1 MVAGSQHLSPDMYG
15 ALLRFNMPETP
26 PKLGMF
32 QVGAFRLCNG
42 WHGVQW
48 LRRNKGKSEKHP
60 LDGSVVQ
67 RLQRFATY
75 GSLKQ
80 QVLRI
85 ITDELAI
92 SHEKGQD
99 ALKKVRIFWGRP
111 WHPGVLQV
119 LGQSLHGWAAL
130 ASWHSVVFYVFAC
143 FCMFVHWEHVHSHI
157 NMNQAPD
164 VVCARVLGCRFE

>member
-1 MVAGSQHLSPDMYG
+1 MAV
-15 ALLRFNMPETP
+15 PEGGHSADS
-26 PKLGMF
+26 LVHM
-32 QVGAFRLCNG
+32 
-42 WHGVQW
+42 QW
-48 LRRNKGKSEKHP
+48 LRRDRGKSDKHP

-99 ALKKVRIFWGRP
+99 ALKKV
-111 WHPGVLQV
+111 
-119 LGQSLHGWAAL
+119 
-130 ASWHSVVFYVFAC
+130 
-143 FCMFVHWEHVHSHI
+143 
-157 NMNQAPD
+157 
-164 VVCARVLGCRFE
+164 

>member
-1 MVAGSQHLSPDMYG
+1 
-15 ALLRFNMPETP
+15 
-26 PKLGMF
+26 
-32 QVGAFRLCNG
+32 
-42 WHGVQW
+42 VQW

-119 LGQSLHGWAAL
+119 LGQRLQGWAAL
-130 ASWHSVVFYVFAC
+130 ASWRGVVFNLFAC
-143 FCMFVHWEHVHSHI
+143 FCMFVHGENVHSHF

-164 VVCARVLGCRFE
+164 VAWCSDVGMPLGVNEMMGCVRMGWGNGTLCGWDGGWTFVWIMDLHHRSPLR